1 VDSRTVFRWAVAAS
15 LGVLVVALSVAAIW
29 TLRDLLVQM
38 LIALFIAVSLD
49 PAVRWMIGRG
59 IRRSQAVALIFL
71 AVLALTVG
79 VLWTLIPSLAHQAG
93 ALTSDFPGFIDNLRQ
108 RSPSLRNL
116 EARFNLQP
124 RVDTLARELPSRLG
138 GQAVSFGRRFLGALF
153 QVLLVLAL
161 TIYAMLDLPRLR
173 RGFIRLFPKRQRPQV
188 GDMVNLVVD
197 KVGLYMIG
205 NLVISAIAGVAALI
219 ALEALRVPFALP
231 LAVLVAITDLIP
243 LIGASLGAG
252 VCVIVAAATGDLW
265 PQAGLLLIFFVVYQ
279 QLENYLIAPRVLRN
293 TVDIP
298 SMAVLVAALIGG
310 SVLGLIGALM
320 AIPVAAT
327 VKAVAAQRLQARDDA
342 TLDEATRDEA
352 TRDEAARDETTGETQ
367 PSQDTEGAEPSA
379 PARPAT
385 Q

>member
-1 VDSRTVFRWAVAAS
+1 MNSRTVFRWAVAAS

-59 IRRSQAVALIFL
+59 IKRSQAVALIFL

-79 VLWTLIPSLAHQAG
+79 VLWTLIPSLAHQAS

-138 GQAVSFGRRFLGALF
+138 GQAVGFGRRFLGALF

-161 TIYAMLDLPRLR
+161 AIYAMLDLPRLR
-173 RGFIRLFPKRQRPQV
+173 RGFIRLFPKRQRSQV

-243 LIGASLGAG
+243 FIGASLGAG
-252 VCVIVAAATGDLW
+252 ICVIVAAATGDLW
-265 PQAGLLLIFFVVYQ
+265 PQAGLLLIFFVLYQ

-310 SVLGLIGALM
+310 SVLGVIGALM

-327 VKAVAAQRLQARDDA
+327 VKAVAAQRLRDRDDA
-342 TLDEATRDEA
+342 TPDEAAPDDTTPDDTARDEA
-352 TRDEAARDETTGETQ
+352 IGETQ
-367 PSQDTEGAEPSA
+367 PSQDTESAQPSA
-379 PARPAT
+379 PARPAVR
-385 Q
+385 